1 MNPGFVGLN
10 LWLGGTIGLGSLLRV
25 VTIYTG
31 ASVKTEGNREREG
44 KEEGER
50 GGGGGEEEDRI

>member
-1 MNPGFVGLN
+1 M
-10 LWLGGTIGLGSLLRV
+10 GSLLRV